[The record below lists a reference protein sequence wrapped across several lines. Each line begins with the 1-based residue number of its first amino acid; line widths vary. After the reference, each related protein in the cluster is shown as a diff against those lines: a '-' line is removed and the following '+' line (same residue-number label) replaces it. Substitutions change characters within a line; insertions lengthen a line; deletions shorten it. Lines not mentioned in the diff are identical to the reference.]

1 MKVEFA
7 SMVDGIIIF
16 PLIAIYFRRKSIVL
30 AWLAWGVEISF
41 EEIEQ

>member
-7 SMVDGIIIF
+7 TIDSGIIIF
-16 PLIAIYFRRKSIVL
+16 PLVAIYFKRKSIVL
-30 AWLAWGVEISF
+30 SWLAWGIEISF